1 MPDGK
6 KHCFPGFIYS
16 KQVELF
22 EGKAFAFILL
32 FKVWHLDGNGRNA
45 VITLWLSLFK
55 KSEKIVIAPKQMS
68 EKIQTGFQKNE
79 LKK

>member
-1 MPDGK
+1 MLDGK
-6 KHCFPGFIYS
+6 KHWI
-16 KQVELF
+16 ELF

-55 KSEKIVIAPKQMS
+55 KSEKIVIAAKKTL
-68 EKIQTGFQKNE
+68 EKINHQILKIE
-79 LKK
+79 LKNYQIVH